1 MELWPDDFIPSGL
14 QQDIICL
21 DQDDHDERSGY
32 SNDLQTENCENDWQA
47 ADGGQD
53 DSFGDSIPVTAS
65 VTVDLN
71 GDRYSP
77 DLRLL
82 NTIQSFNDQSSCEMR
97 PQFIATGQM
106 NQEAPSNG
114 SYHHL
119 PEIEYGVQGQPLLLN
134 HWQDPHYFTSAFPT
148 LFPTGQGGHIDDREV
163 DVSIAAFA
171 KWTLCHHSRRL
182 ILFDCSEST
191 S

>member
-1 MELWPDDFIPSGL
+1 MENWPEDFVPSDL

-21 DQDDHDERSGY
+21 DGEDHDERSGY
-32 SNDLQTENCENDWQA
+32 NVNLQTGNCENDWQA
-47 ADGGQD
+47 ASGGQD
-53 DSFGDSIPVTAS
+53 DSPVESIPITAS

-82 NTIQSFNDQSSCEMR
+82 NTIQSFNDQASCEMQ

-106 NQEAPSNG
+106 NQDASTTSP
-114 SYHHL
+114 YHNL
-119 PEIEYGVQGQPLLLN
+119 PEIEYGARSQPLLLN

-148 LFPTGQGGHIDDREV
+148 LFPTGRGGHIDDREIA
-163 DVSIAAFA
+163 VSIAAFA

-182 ILFDCSEST
+182 FLFGYSYT
-191 S
+191 TG